1 MRRTGASLDGPGL
14 GGSFLASASFILFGG
29 FCVLLGSLLGWARA
43 LPGPGTGT
51 DDPFEVVPFAVGLGV
66 CAAVPLPLAAG
77 FAFAVP
83 AVEELWAPP
92 PRRGEDGG
100 VLSGDDARLGGFED
114 ELLEARDG
122 GEDESPESE
131 PSEPSP
137 SPSSVEYSESSLTS
151 TEPSRAR
158 RSASSLVSI
167 GMVKDDRTASDLS
180 TSWKG
185 SVGGTDAF
193 PF

>member
-14 GGSFLASASFILFGG
+14 GGYFLASASFILFGG
-29 FCVLLGSLLGWARA
+29 FCVLLGSLLGWACA

-131 PSEPSP
+131 
-137 SPSSVEYSESSLTS
+137 SSLTS